1 MPLEADRRDRTNTIA
16 LLVAAHAAAIVRSIL
31 RVTERTGMTASPSA
45 CTPSSQ
51 RVPALR
57 IFACL
62 LAAGAGTA
70 RAEATPP
77 AVAEAPVAVET
88 PAAPTATPTAA
99 PARPVTFKLAGRVH
113 WDVARFDDDARGAGN
128 TDASELRAAWIDVSG
143 KFFGADYKFEVD
155 ASGDEVVAKDAYI
168 ARRFTGGVL
177 TVGQFKQYVTLD
189 DRISGNHTVFIE
201 RSFLTQALAPTYRL
215 GAGWLTSRDGYTL
228 AASAYSLE
236 SIDAWQVKGRA
247 LAVRGTYAP
256 RREAGDVL
264 HLGLSLAHEA
274 YDHPGADG
282 APALRL
288 RSRPVGLYGDASRA
302 TLVDFSGGNDVD
314 VDKYALELAGVRGA
328 WSYQGELGGARYD
341 DGAGDARLATGYAQL
356 AWLVTGEVRPYDGK
370 AGRFGRIQ
378 PKGRAGA
385 WELALR
391 YDWMRGRQ
399 PARGATAARDAEVG
413 AWTAGVNWYPRPH
426 LRVMLDWVDSRSRDR
441 RNDRTLDR
449 TGALLARAQFDF

>member
-1 MPLEADRRDRTNTIA
+1 MVVAD
-16 LLVAAHAAAIVRSIL
+16 VAAIVRSIL
-31 RVTERTGMTASPSA
+31 RVTEHTGMIVSSMSAFTFVSPQA
-45 CTPSSQ
+45 CAFP
-51 RVPALR
+51 VLV
-57 IFACL
+57 CL
-62 LAAGAGTA
+62 FVAGAA
-70 RAEATPP
+70 HAQEAPP
-77 AVAEAPVAVET
+77 SVGEVPVAEALAAVET
-88 PAAPTATPTAA
+88 PQPPPAATPP
-99 PARPVTFKLAGRVH
+99 PARPMTFKLAGRVH
-113 WDVARFDDDARGAGN
+113 WDIARFDDDARGAAN

-143 KFFGADYKFEVD
+143 KFFGTDYKFEADV
-155 ASGDEVVAKDAYI
+155 SGDEVVAKDAYV

-189 DRISGNHTVFIE
+189 DRISSNHTVFIE
-201 RSFLTQALAPTYRL
+201 RSFLAQALAPTYRL

-264 HLGLSLAHEA
+264 HLGFSAARERYEHA
-274 YDHPGADG
+274 GADG

-288 RSRPVGLYGDASRA
+288 RSRPVGLYGDASRT

-328 WSYQGELGGARYD
+328 WSYQGEFGGARYD
-341 DGAGDARLATGYAQL
+341 DGAGDARLSTGYAQL

-370 AGRFGRIQ
+370 VGRFGRIQ

-399 PARGATAARDAEVG
+399 SARGATAARDAEVG

-426 LRVMLDWVDSRSRDR
+426 LRLMLDWVDSRSRDR
-441 RNDRTLDR
+441 IGDRTLDR

>member
-1 MPLEADRRDRTNTIA
+1 
-16 LLVAAHAAAIVRSIL
+16 LVAADAAAIVRSIL
-31 RVTERTGMTASPSA
+31 RVTEHTGMTASSMTESSMTASTFALQRASA
-45 CTPSSQ
+45 FP
-51 RVPALR
+51 VLV
-57 IFACL
+57 CL
-62 LAAGAGTA
+62 FAAGAA
-70 RAEATPP
+70 HAQEAPP
-77 AVAEAPVAVET
+77 SVGEMRVAEAPVAVESPAP
-88 PAAPTATPTAA
+88 PAATPSAA

-113 WDVARFDDDARGAGN
+113 WDIARFDDDARGPEN
-128 TDASELRAAWIDVSG
+128 PDASDLRAAWIDASG
-143 KFFGADYKFEVD
+143 KFFGTDYKFEADV
-155 ASGDEVVAKDAYI
+155 SGDEVVAKDAYL
-168 ARRFTGGVL
+168 ARRFSGGVL

-189 DRISGNHTVFIE
+189 DRISSNHTVFIE
-201 RSFLTQALAPTYRL
+201 RSFLAQALAPTYRL

-236 SIDAWQVKGRA
+236 SIDAWQIKGRA

-264 HLGLSLAHEA
+264 HLGFSAAHEA
-274 YDHPGADG
+274 YDRPGADG

-288 RSRPVGLYGDASRA
+288 RSRPVGLYGDASRT

-328 WSYQGELGGARYD
+328 WSYQGEFGGARYD
-341 DGAGDARLATGYAQL
+341 DGGAGDARLTTGYAQV

-370 AGRFGRIQ
+370 VGRFGRIQ

-399 PARGATAARDAEVG
+399 SARGATAARDAEVG

-426 LRVMLDWVDSRSRDR
+426 LRLMLDWVDSRSRNR
-441 RNDRTLDR
+441 INDRTLDR

>member
-1 MPLEADRRDRTNTIA
+1 MAAD
-16 LLVAAHAAAIVRSIL
+16 AAAIVRSIL
-31 RVTERTGMTASPSA
+31 RVTERNGMTASTFVLQRTSA
-45 CTPSSQ
+45 FP
-51 RVPALR
+51 VLV
-57 IFACL
+57 CL
-62 LAAGAGTA
+62 FVAGAA
-70 RAEATPP
+70 HAQEAPL
-77 AVAEAPVAVET
+77 AVAEAPAAVET
-88 PAAPTATPTAA
+88 PQSLPAATPP
-99 PARPVTFKLAGRVH
+99 PARPVTFKFAGRVH
-113 WDVARFDDDARGAGN
+113 WDIARFDDDARGAEN
-128 TDASELRAAWIDVSG
+128 ADASDLRAAWIDVSG
-143 KFFGADYKFEVD
+143 KFFGTDYKLEADV
-155 ASGDEVVAKDAYI
+155 SGDEVVAKDAYV
-168 ARRFTGGVL
+168 ARRFTGGLL

-189 DRISGNHTVFIE
+189 DRISSNHTVFIE
-201 RSFLTQALAPTYRL
+201 RSFLAQALAPTYRL

-264 HLGLSLAHEA
+264 HLGFSAAREMYEHA
-274 YDHPGADG
+274 GADG

-288 RSRPVGLYGDASRA
+288 RSRPVGLYGDASRS

-328 WSYQGELGGARYD
+328 WSYQGEFGGARYD
-341 DGAGDARLATGYAQL
+341 DGAGDARLTTGYAQL

-370 AGRFGRIQ
+370 VGRFGRIQ

-391 YDWMRGRQ
+391 YDWMRRRQ
-399 PARGATAARDAEVG
+399 SARDAEVG

-426 LRVMLDWVDSRSRDR
+426 LRLMLDWVDSRSRDR
-441 RNDRTLDR
+441 IGDRTLDR
-449 TGALLARAQFDF
+449 TGVLLARAQFDF